1 MSILK
6 VISTP
11 NVGSSYYL
19 VILSLAMFVALAY
32 ITTVF
37 LKKSKFV
44 SKGRNIH
51 VIERFYLAADKI
63 LMIVQVGE
71 VYYLMSYDKSGM
83 KMLDKLDDFTP
94 MMKEETQT
102 KFADILK
109 KAKMNKEQ

>member
-19 VILSLAMFVALAY
+19 VILSLAMFIALAY
-32 ITTVF
+32 ITTVL
-37 LKKSKFV
+37 LKRSKFV

-109 KAKMNKEQ
+109 TAKMNKDQ